1 MTRPENTDREV
12 DIVLLI
18 LEVVAST
25 TTLAPE
31 QARDIEQAVRAKY
44 GGLRARIAKRKQHPS
59 PEQRAKVINDFVAKS
74 TDIPPEQV
82 ADSNGI
88 SRRTLY
94 RYLNRRSP

>member
-25 TTLAPE
+25 TPLAPE
-31 QARDIEQAVRAKY
+31 QARDIEQTVRAKY

-74 TDIPPEQV
+74 TDSTPEQV

-94 RYLNRRSP
+94 NYLNLRRH